1 MPAVM
6 NLSESELA
14 ERSGTT
20 PEQIHRLAEVGIL
33 VPDPEGG
40 FRLADVQRVRLAEAC
55 ERGGISLEDMGKAIA
70 SGHLS
75 FSFLDLVLSDPR
87 PLTDT
92 TYGDLSRQLGWSFE
106 FMERSYEAMG
116 LPIPLPDQR
125 IREDEAEVIPATQ
138 FILAAGI
145 GEESVARVLRVYA
158 ENLARIAQAEAQ
170 FYHSYVEMPM
180 LKSGM
185 SELDMLTLAAQMS
198 PQMQQI
204 VENVIRWLY
213 RRHQEHY
220 ILEHVVEHVE
230 TALDDAGVA
239 RERPVRPPAMVFLDL
254 AGYTRLTEERGDEA
268 AAELAARLAGLVQ
281 TESRRRGGR
290 PVKWLGDGVMFHF
303 PDPDQAIACA
313 IDLVERAP
321 AVGMPPAH
329 CGVNAGPV
337 VFRDGDYF
345 GRTVNIAARIAAR
358 AGPGE
363 VLASEETVPLVSAD
377 GIRFDEVGPV
387 ELKGVSKPVVLY
399 RAMRSDAPR
408 LQSS

>member
-1 MPAVM
+1 MPPAM
-6 NLSESELA
+6 SLSEAELA

-33 VPDPEGG
+33 VRDQEGG

-55 ERGGISLEDMGKAIA
+55 ERGGISLDDLGQAVA

-75 FSFLDLVLSDPR
+75 FSFMDLVLSDPR

-92 TYGDLSRQLGWSFE
+92 TFEQLARQLGWSFD
-106 FMERSYEAMG
+106 FVERSYEAMG

-125 IREDEAEVIPATQ
+125 VRQDEADIFPATQ
-138 FILAAGI
+138 FILATGI
-145 GEESVARVLRVYA
+145 DEGNVARVLRVYA

-170 FYHSYVEMPM
+170 FYHSYIEMPM
-180 LKSGM
+180 LQSGM
-185 SELDMLTLAAQMS
+185 SELDMLTLASQMS

-230 TALDDAGVA
+230 VALDDAGVV
-239 RERPVRPPAMVFLDL
+239 RQRPVRPPAMVFLDL

-268 AAELAARLAGLVQ
+268 AAELASDLAGLVQ
-281 TESRRRGGR
+281 AESRRRGGK

-303 PDPDQAIACA
+303 PDPGQAVSCA

-321 AVGMPPAH
+321 AAGMPPAH
-329 CGVNAGPV
+329 CGINAGPV

-363 VLASEETVPLVSAD
+363 VLASEDTIPLVEAD

-387 ELKGVSKPVVLY
+387 ELKGVRKPVVLY
-399 RAMRSDAPR
+399 RALRA
-408 LQSS
+408 